1 MQNTKAQQSSISKGS
16 GLKSKKLGQRSI
28 GGKDA
33 TSSHYSGGLNKK
45 GGGAQGN
52 KKIPRFLTKKEK
64 EAKEAM
70 DKRQKAFKEKQ
81 KRMKELEKE
90 IEEMQELVREKI
102 KNPDIKRRNSLTSFR
117 EMLPKEE
124 QKMEELPS
132 CFGDDV
138 SFKEYHAQKEEE
150 RLGRVEWRA

>member
-1 MQNTKAQQSSISKGS
+1 MQNTKAQQQSISKGS

-45 GGGAQGN
+45 GGGTQGN

-70 DKRQKAFKEKQ
+70 DKRQKAFKEK
-81 KRMKELEKE
+81 
-90 IEEMQELVREKI
+90 
-102 KNPDIKRRNSLTSFR
+102 
-117 EMLPKEE
+117 
-124 QKMEELPS
+124 
-132 CFGDDV
+132 
-138 SFKEYHAQKEEE
+138 
-150 RLGRVEWRA
+150 